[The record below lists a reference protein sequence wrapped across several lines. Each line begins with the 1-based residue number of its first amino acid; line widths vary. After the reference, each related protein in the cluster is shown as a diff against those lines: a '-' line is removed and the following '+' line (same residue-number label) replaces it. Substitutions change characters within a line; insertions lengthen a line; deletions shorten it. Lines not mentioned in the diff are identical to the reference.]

1 VRSGDLVLLKEDNLP
16 FLVWKKAVITDIHAG
31 KDGLARVVTLRTA
44 KGTFKCPVTKICLYP
59 KFD

>member
-1 VRSGDLVLLKEDNLP
+1 VTIGDILFLKEDNLP

-44 KGTFKCPVTKICLYP
+44 KGNFKLPVTKICL
-59 KFD
+59 